1 MAEGK
6 VTDNV
11 FLTHRAVSFM
21 QCTTTHPRQ
30 LVGRMR
36 VSGEKE
42 REGEGDVKEREGE
55 EDEKEREGEGDEK
68 ERE

>member
-11 FLTHRAVSFM
+11 FLTHRAASLM

-42 REGEGDVKEREGE
+42 REGEGDGRRERVRGMRREMVKGTRRREGA
-55 EDEKEREGEGDEK
+55 
-68 ERE
+68 